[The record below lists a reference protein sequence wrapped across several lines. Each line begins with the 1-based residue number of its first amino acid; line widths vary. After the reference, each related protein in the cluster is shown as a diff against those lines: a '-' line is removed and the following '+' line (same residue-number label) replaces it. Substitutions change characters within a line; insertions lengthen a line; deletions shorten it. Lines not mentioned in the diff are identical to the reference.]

1 MKMRIFFW
9 SAAVLSLTMAVRS
22 RGGQPPATGSPP
34 PLVAH
39 EELQKRLADPA
50 LRLIDAPSEGRLRRW
65 SHPRCRLAGPEGFR
79 AVDSGR
85 GGD

>member
-39 EELQKRLADPA
+39 EELQKRLADPRYA
-50 LRLIDAPSEGRLRRW
+50 
-65 SHPRCRLAGPEGFR
+65 
-79 AVDSGR
+79 
-85 GGD
+85 